1 MCNVLCVHS
10 EVPAL
15 LVRLRTLRGCVQLS
29 VRPDL
34 HRLWRRAGRH
44 LNHARRCHNHHV
56 PRRQRGLPGGGPR
69 VPRGPRGCCVHVLR
83 RAHDA
88 AYSCSEDDVRLTAE
102 EERETERQ
110 RDRERERER
119 QRQRQTDRETQR
131 DRERETHTQ
140 RERDRERNRQNFR
153 WWPPPAS
160 SGRSVRS
167 SGAARLSGPLGTC
180 GTPGGSV
187 QCYWE

>member
-1 MCNVLCVHS
+1 M
-10 EVPAL
+10 
-15 LVRLRTLRGCVQLS
+15 S

-102 EERETERQ
+102 EERETERK
-110 RDRERERER
+110 RDRERER
-119 QRQRQTDRETQR
+119 DRES
-131 DRERETHTQ
+131 E
-140 RERDRERNRQNFR
+140 RERDTEREMIERERQ
-153 WWPPPAS
+153 
-160 SGRSVRS
+160 
-167 SGAARLSGPLGTC
+167 
-180 GTPGGSV
+180 
-187 QCYWE
+187 